1 MWHMGCSG
9 VHISMPKFAFSSAH
23 LSTKRLSA
31 AILTSLC
38 TMLGACGDQQS
49 APIDG
54 PIDAPVDAPTRACEK
69 VVAVPRATF
78 IAESISYL
86 RASFDGG
93 DFTGGTIRYGEKWVS
108 LNDNGCM
115 SDFSALWYVAPI
127 DAAQIPLE
135 LRANV
140 THVAAVWTLNGL
152 RGVLY
157 LATEQTPWPAGVLP
171 EETLSVGSAN
181 ATPTQL
187 NGFVSSLQAAHPT
200 LAVQWLEAIG
210 VLTIS
215 SGISDFSLQASTER
229 RWQVVEVATQKV
241 RASNLFSS
249 VEWSRLSF
257 RLPNQDFPA
266 VTVADQVLYPECL
279 RTHTKDIQ
287 DANNF
292 VTLPGL
298 RQPFGT
304 GPIDNPTACQ
314 E

>member
-1 MWHMGCSG
+1 
-9 VHISMPKFAFSSAH
+9 MPT
-23 LSTKRLSA
+23 LSTSSTGLITKRIA
-31 AILTSLC
+31 PAILTSLC
-38 TMLGACGDQQS
+38 TLLGACGDQQS
-49 APIDG
+49 SPIDG
-54 PIDAPVDAPTRACEK
+54 PINAPVDAPTRACEK

-93 DFTGGTIRYGEKWVS
+93 DFSGGVIRYGEKWVS
-108 LNDNGCM
+108 LNDNGCI
-115 SDFSALWYVAPI
+115 SDFSALWYVAPV
-127 DAAQIPLE
+127 DVAQIPLE
-135 LRANV
+135 LRGMV

-181 ATPTQL
+181 ATLTQL

-215 SGISDFSLQASTER
+215 SGISDFGVPASTEKS
-229 RWQVVEVATQKV
+229 WHVVEAATQKV

-249 VEWSRLSF
+249 VEWSRVSF
-257 RLPNQDFPA
+257 RLPNVDFPA
-266 VTVADQVLYPECL
+266 VTVTDAILYPECL

-298 RQPFGT
+298 RQPLGA
-304 GPIDNPTACQ
+304 GPIDNPIACQ

>member
-1 MWHMGCSG
+1 MQT
-9 VHISMPKFAFSSAH
+9 
-23 LSTKRLSA
+23 LSTSSTNLFTKHIAAALLS
-31 AILTSLC
+31 SLC

-127 DAAQIPLE
+127 DAALVPLE
-135 LRANV
+135 LRAEV

-152 RGVLY
+152 RGVVY
-157 LATEQTPWPAGVLP
+157 LATEQTAWPAGVLP
-171 EETLSVGSAN
+171 EETLSVAKPTAAPTDVSA
-181 ATPTQL
+181 
-187 NGFVSSLQAAHPT
+187 FVSSLQTAHPT

-215 SGISDFSLQASTER
+215 SGISDFGVQASTER

-249 VEWSRLSF
+249 VEWSRLAF

-298 RQPFGT
+298 RQPLGT